1 MDTNPD
7 EVTNNHTSM
16 SEIKAL
22 IEELYTDSGPFDEK
36 RVVTA
41 LKSLVSVQRDEH
53 LLVYRRGVSLKADDK
68 VLAYG
73 LVKKLLHRQ
82 GAVEESSI
90 TGKEVTLKTGL
101 KSGTVDPTIKKLKE
115 KGLLVGKGSYEIPV
129 HEVDHIL
136 NSLESYTNPTKV

>member
-1 MDTNPD
+1 MDTRPA
-7 EVTNNHTSM
+7 EITNNHTGM
-16 SEIKAL
+16 SKSEAL

-36 RVVTA
+36 RVVA
-41 LKSLVSVQRDEH
+41 ILKSLVSVQRDEH
-53 LLVYRRGVSLKADDK
+53 LLVYRPGISLKADDK
-68 VLAYG
+68 VLVYG

-82 GAVEESSI
+82 GVVEDSRI

-129 HEVDHIL
+129 HSVEQIL
-136 NSLESYTNPTKV
+136 SSLESYSNPNKD